1 MKQSCL
7 IVLVLLISGC
17 GPGDL
22 RVRQLSI
29 VDRHGTERIRLSVDD
44 EDAARIGFLREDGK
58 EAMGMSV
65 KDGSATIALAGG
77 LHNGIIILTASS
89 LGNTLSFID
98 SQLNPRFRM
107 GTYPEGAELRL
118 LSDTGDQTLG
128 LRSMNDGST
137 GLILDHH
144 KELRIGAVVDR
155 QGLPQLGIYGQAER
169 ALWQRP

>member
-1 MKQSCL
+1 M
-7 IVLVLLISGC
+7 LVLLISGC
-17 GPGDL
+17 DSGDTVKL
-22 RVRQLSI
+22 RQLSI

-65 KDGSATIALAGG
+65 KDGSATFALAGG
-77 LHNGIIILTASS
+77 RHNGIIILTASS

-118 LSDTGDQTLG
+118 LSDTGDQTLA
-128 LRSMNDGST
+128 LR
-137 GLILDHH
+137 
-144 KELRIGAVVDR
+144 
-155 QGLPQLGIYGQAER
+155 
-169 ALWQRP
+169 